1 MKDLWLTRACVW
13 LCQRIGHA
21 VATWPR
27 ITIAICLL
35 ATALLTLKTATTP
48 QVSAMD
54 GWASE
59 GARSRYEFNVFQQF
73 LNSDGQGITLVLI
86 LRAQD
91 NQSMIRLDYLRET
104 VQILDL
110 VSSRF
115 LMYDADR
122 QQNQSFDQFC
132 GGFCQANEP
141 VRQFYNGMLVLQ
153 GNTSDELQQR
163 ITLAYPTSEIF
174 STKFSLLPN
183 FFGVEL
189 DADGKA
195 PKFVSLIALMF
206 RAEKHPSWT
215 VDMVKQWELNVEEY
229 FKNYDQQRIEVN
241 ALSAA
246 IVEHD
251 IVVAGKSLQPFL
263 VIGFLIM
270 CIFCTSTTIASSVIM
285 FRHRATY
292 RKVLLSVTA
301 CVLPFMACGS
311 ALGLVFLLGINFSP
325 LLCITPFLVLAISV
339 DDAFLMVHAWNRI
352 EKNDYRAPKP
362 RAEKMAQVCVETG
375 PAIAISAFTNILA
388 FAIGAVS
395 SSPEVRIFCI
405 GNAAC
410 IFFDMLYQLTFY
422 TAIMS
427 LLADSSEP
435 PAKEESDSRIKE
447 AAKKLLHWYSSLIA
461 DVKVSLTVALL
472 WSLFV
477 AGAFV
482 GSSYATVDLSSQKMF
497 LPDSKLIQIDRIRNR
512 YMVPS
517 YTPATL
523 VVSNPGN
530 LSDAENI
537 NELNL
542 MKTAFESLPNAIGS
556 ESTKFFMSDFVNYK
570 NVMQEQQEGDPSAAS
585 LDAFLNWPEYAFWRG
600 FLKRDNTSD
609 GIDDVKQ
616 FIFITGYQGEHLG
629 SWTEKGRLLKTWRD
643 EVDRFSERFNV
654 SVFSEDGFYIDL
666 LDSIPS
672 ITWQSGLVTFFCVIV
687 ICALFIN
694 HPATILFVSMAIFAS
709 CIGVFGYMSLFG
721 ITLDPIVMAISIMCI
736 GFSVDIPAHVSFHF
750 HASKSHLEKQSSC
763 STITSEVEKDE
774 FKTRLEHTIASVG
787 FPVIQAGLSTNL
799 CALPLAFVPLY
810 MAQVFA
816 LAMLLCISFSLIHGI
831 LVLPAMFCLYDRAS
845 TAILARLR
853 RQKRCAPV

>member
-1 MKDLWLTRACVW
+1 
-13 LCQRIGHA
+13 
-21 VATWPR
+21 
-27 ITIAICLL
+27 
-35 ATALLTLKTATTP
+35 
-48 QVSAMD
+48 
-54 GWASE
+54 
-59 GARSRYEFNVFQQF
+59 
-73 LNSDGQGITLVLI
+73 
-86 LRAQD
+86 
-91 NQSMIRLDYLRET
+91 MIRLDYLRET

-246 IVEHD
+246 IVEHVLRLTNVTSGLNYHFSRREILELQKKVKVTLLD

-362 RAEKMAQVCVETG
+362 RAEKMAQFLLPLSEKALEALSAQVCVETG

-600 FLKRDNTSD
+600 FLKRDNTSEWVFS

-629 SWTEKGRLLKTWRD
+629 SWTEKGRLLKT
-643 EVDRFSERFNV
+643 RFNV

-763 STITSEVEKDE
+763 STITPEEEKDE